1 MQDSLDARKQRV
13 LKAII
18 RDYVESAEPVGSRTL
33 ARKYDLGVSP
43 ATIRNEMADL
53 EMLGYLEQLH
63 TSSGRIPSSKG
74 YRFYVDGLIP
84 PEPVSD
90 EEKRLINR
98 WYEKRVKRIGEVF
111 QETARIIS
119 QVTHNVS
126 LVLAPQLTQAQ
137 FRCLQFLP
145 LDDRRV
151 ITVLMTDA
159 GFIENKI
166 MRMPDGATFEDFQR
180 MAAVINKNLAGHT
193 LATIEHHSLAEIKDE
208 IQDEPLYEA
217 ALSIIHRALESS
229 KEERLYLGGTTEML
243 EQPEFHDVEKVKD
256 TLLVLEEEEL
266 MKDLLHAHMGDGLEV
281 TIGQENE
288 DSHFKDSSIITAT
301 YHLNG
306 ELLGTIAVLGPTRM
320 EYAKAMSLLEYMN
333 ANLTNIIKRFD
344 W

>member
-1 MQDSLDARKQRV
+1 
-13 LKAII
+13 
-18 RDYVESAEPVGSRTL
+18 
-33 ARKYDLGVSP
+33 
-43 ATIRNEMADL
+43 
-53 EMLGYLEQLH
+53 
-63 TSSGRIPSSKG
+63 
-74 YRFYVDGLIP
+74 
-84 PEPVSD
+84 
-90 EEKRLINR
+90 
-98 WYEKRVKRIGEVF
+98 
-111 QETARIIS
+111 
-119 QVTHNVS
+119 
-126 LVLAPQLTQAQ
+126 
-137 FRCLQFLP
+137 
-145 LDDRRV
+145 
-151 ITVLMTDA
+151 
-159 GFIENKI
+159 
-166 MRMPDGATFEDFQR
+166 

>member
-98 WYEKRVKRIGEVF
+98 WYEKRVKRIEEVF

-217 ALSIIHRALESS
+217 ALSIIHCALESS

>member
-1 MQDSLDARKQRV
+1 
-13 LKAII
+13 
-18 RDYVESAEPVGSRTL
+18 
-33 ARKYDLGVSP
+33 
-43 ATIRNEMADL
+43 
-53 EMLGYLEQLH
+53 
-63 TSSGRIPSSKG
+63 
-74 YRFYVDGLIP
+74 
-84 PEPVSD
+84 
-90 EEKRLINR
+90 
-98 WYEKRVKRIGEVF
+98 
-111 QETARIIS
+111 
-119 QVTHNVS
+119 
-126 LVLAPQLTQAQ
+126 
-137 FRCLQFLP
+137 
-145 LDDRRV
+145 
-151 ITVLMTDA
+151 
-159 GFIENKI
+159 

-320 EYAKAMSLLEYMN
+320 EYAKTMSLLEYMN

>member
-1 MQDSLDARKQRV
+1 MKKIVIATKNQGKLREMRQAFAHLPVEVVALDAF
-13 LKAII
+13 
-18 RDYVESAEPVGSRTL
+18 AEV
-33 ARKYDLGVSP
+33 
-43 ATIRNEMADL
+43 
-53 EMLGYLEQLH
+53 
-63 TSSGRIPSSKG
+63 
-74 YRFYVDGLIP
+74 
-84 PEPVSD
+84 PEPV
-90 EEKRLINR
+90 E
-98 WYEKRVKRIGEVF
+98 
-111 QETARIIS
+111 
-119 QVTHNVS
+119 
-126 LVLAPQLTQAQ
+126 
-137 FRCLQFLP
+137 
-145 LDDRRV
+145 
-151 ITVLMTDA
+151 
-159 GFIENKI
+159 
-166 MRMPDGATFEDFQR
+166 DGATFEDFQR